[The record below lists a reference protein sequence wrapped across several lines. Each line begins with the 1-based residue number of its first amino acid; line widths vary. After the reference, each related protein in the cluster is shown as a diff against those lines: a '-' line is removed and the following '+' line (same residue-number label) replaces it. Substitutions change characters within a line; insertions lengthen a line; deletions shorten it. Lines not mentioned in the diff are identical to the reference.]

1 MQPISPFSNPH
12 KTGFLL
18 ASLLFSGLAAIPLSA
33 QAHSCPLEM
42 HKIDQA
48 LATKPALDAAT
59 LKKARELR
67 TEGEKLHKQEKH
79 GEAMLTLG
87 SAKKLLGIE

>member
-1 MQPISPFSNPH
+1 MQPISLYFIPR
-12 KTGFLL
+12 KTSVVLTALL
-18 ASLLFSGLAAIPLSA
+18 LCSVAVSPRSA

-42 HKIDQA
+42 HRIDQA
-48 LATKPALDAAT
+48 LASKPMRDAAT
-59 LKKARELR
+59 LKKIRELR
-67 TEGEKLHKQEKH
+67 AEGEKLHKQEKH